1 MIFGFLT
8 QMVGVAVLG
17 PALIGVGAAFGGKA
31 LLDDHKRQ
39 VATRRQQARTFYRDF
54 EESTQFEVGV
64 QIRDTTRELQREI
77 RDRVMNRLQ
86 ELTRTYTETLQSL
99 QHGGAQDEETRQ
111 QRAAVLATRIGK
123 LDEVLHRITALDAA

>member
-1 MIFGFLT
+1 M
-8 QMVGVAVLG
+8 
-17 PALIGVGAAFGGKA
+17 
-31 LLDDHKRQ
+31 
-39 VATRRQQARTFYRDF
+39 
-54 EESTQFEVGV
+54 